1 MWLGNLHVLRSRL
14 RAQRG
19 PNDPNFKTFDDF
31 RSHGSGLIT
40 VFGGWYPIGS
50 VQKFAPGASNC
61 SEKLGHRM
69 LQPMALPALPAL
81 PALQHCT
88 CPEDLTTLH
97 LLPGKATA
105 TPRGDSEF
113 RRHGWNAVMLW
124 ACAARNSHLTLRWP
138 ETLTCA
144 PESGMN
150 MDIEAFKHFQT
161 VQRCLMLPTQKA
173 AAKMERESK
182 RWKPSC
188 QGRMLT
194 LHTQD
199 TS

>member
-1 MWLGNLHVLRSRL
+1 MIQISRLSMTFAATGLGSSRSSEVGIPSVRCRNLRLAHQTALRSSDT
-14 RAQRG
+14 G
-19 PNDPNFKTFDDF
+19 C
-31 RSHGSGLIT
+31 
-40 VFGGWYPIGS
+40 
-50 VQKFAPGASNC
+50 C
-61 SEKLGHRM
+61 SPWHC
-69 LQPMALPALPAL
+69 QHCQHCSTA
-81 PALQHCT
+81 ALQHCT

-150 MDIEAFKHFQT
+150 MDRIEAFKHFQT

>member
-1 MWLGNLHVLRSRL
+1 MI
-14 RAQRG
+14 QIY
-19 PNDPNFKTFDDF
+19 PNFKTFDDF

-61 SEKLGHRM
+61 SEKLGQ
-69 LQPMALPALPAL
+69 QPMAL

-88 CPEDLTTLH
+88 CPVDLTTLH

-150 MDIEAFKHFQT
+150 MDRIEAFRLFKD
-161 VQRCLMLPTQKA
+161 V
-173 AAKMERESK
+173 
-182 RWKPSC
+182 
-188 QGRMLT
+188 
-194 LHTQD
+194 
-199 TS
+199 